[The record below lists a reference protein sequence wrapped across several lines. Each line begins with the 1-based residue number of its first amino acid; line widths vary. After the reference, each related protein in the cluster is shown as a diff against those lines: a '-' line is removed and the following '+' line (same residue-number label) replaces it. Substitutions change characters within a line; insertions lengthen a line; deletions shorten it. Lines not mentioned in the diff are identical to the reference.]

1 MHIELEQEIIQH
13 YPGVQIGYLIAEVSV
28 AETDPF
34 VESLK
39 TSLSSYVQGMGL
51 NATNFAIHPTV
62 AIWREIYERDFQV
75 KAKTYRSSLE
85 ALLRRVVTGKEIW
98 KINSIV
104 DLYNCHSVLS
114 LLPMGAYDL
123 DKVSGDISI
132 RYAREGETF
141 LALGEKE
148 RIEAKPNHI
157 VYADEK
163 RLICW
168 LWNHKDSRE
177 TCLDENSKRV
187 IFFIDA
193 FDRAHLEAALER
205 LAEDLKKVGGFPL
218 SSGVLN
224 QNQPRVALC
233 S

>member
-1 MHIELEQEIIQH
+1 MTMHIQLEQEIIQH

-28 AETDPF
+28 TETDPF

-39 TSLSSYVQGMGL
+39 MALSSHVQSMGV

-123 DKVSGDISI
+123 DKVVGDISI

-148 RIEAKPNHI
+148 R
-157 VYADEK
+157 
-163 RLICW
+163 
-168 LWNHKDSRE
+168 
-177 TCLDENSKRV
+177 
-187 IFFIDA
+187 
-193 FDRAHLEAALER
+193 LEAGL
-205 LAEDLKKVGGFPL
+205 D
-218 SSGVLN
+218 S
-224 QNQPRVALC
+224 
-233 S
+233 